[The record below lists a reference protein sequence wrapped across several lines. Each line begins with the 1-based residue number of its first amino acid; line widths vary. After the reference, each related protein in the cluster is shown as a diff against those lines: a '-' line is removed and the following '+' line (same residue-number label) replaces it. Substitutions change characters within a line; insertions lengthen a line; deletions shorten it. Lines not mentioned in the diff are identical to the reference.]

1 MRARIPRTVVMM
13 AAVIEAD
20 QTAAPAE
27 LAAGIGQTEKVSFNR
42 RFVMSHG
49 RVRFNPGSRNPEI
62 ERPSLGARM
71 KMVYAPMQEY
81 SEEELAWAQDGDA
94 AQRHSFERPFPDRRR
109 RRMKIRSLHRMRE
122 RGKAVPPTIESEP
135 WTLPPEV
142 QPRRA
147 QRAQSTGG
155 GWSVRSYEPL

>member
-1 MRARIPRTVVMM
+1 MRMRTTRQRAMRARIPRTVVMM

-27 LAAGIGQTEKVSFNR
+27 LAAGIGQTEEVSFNR

-62 ERPSLGARM
+62 ERP
-71 KMVYAPMQEY
+71 
-81 SEEELAWAQDGDA
+81 
-94 AQRHSFERPFPDRRR
+94 FPDRR